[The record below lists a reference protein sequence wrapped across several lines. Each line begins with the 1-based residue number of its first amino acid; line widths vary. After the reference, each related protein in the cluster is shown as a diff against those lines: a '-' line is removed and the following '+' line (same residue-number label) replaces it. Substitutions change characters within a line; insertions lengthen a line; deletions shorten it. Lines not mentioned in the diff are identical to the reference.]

1 MELARAASNHQ
12 YLPSSGSSESAANN
26 SNNGAPSPP
35 PEEPTTST
43 ATPSTRGKRAPASR
57 GGRRTGKVQKRDGDV
72 DVQSNSAVAV
82 DRNETLPSQDA
93 PTDVTAD
100 EAAAVTAAAAA
111 AWARDRHQGTSGE
124 NNQFAVDAGA
134 GAEQPHQGNQGDPED
149 PFQAAADSLPMGSSS
164 EGHPAPPDLPQ
175 HSQHAG
181 LGGEEDQGDPLNDG
195 EGSPGGQRGG
205 NSRVLS
211 TTKRAAQN
219 RASQRAFRER
229 RDRHIKELE
238 TKAAQFDTVNALF
251 NDLRDRYAQMLGIMD
266 ALRRENEALRLAQGL
281 PIEASIL
288 PSEEQQQQQQEGPP
302 GTEQDQQQSQGN
314 GNEGTGA
321 AENGTATAN
330 AAAAAAAAIKEGER
344 GLDVVASA
352 AAEAARLASATTSN
366 DQGGEGDLHRD
377 ERGADEE
384 AEALAAASA
393 ATGSS
398 SEGPPAAPLPA
409 PAPPLGGGEE
419 ENGAVAAPA
428 AVPKV
433 KGKRGKGGGGGGA
446 AGGAGTTTAAAS

>member
-26 SNNGAPSPP
+26 NNNAAPSPP

-72 DVQSNSAVAV
+72 DVQSNSAVSV
-82 DRNETLPSQDA
+82 DRNETLPSQDP

-111 AWARDRHQGTSGE
+111 AWARGRHQSSSGE
-124 NNQFAVDAGA
+124 NNQFAVDGGA

-164 EGHPAPPDLPQ
+164 EGHTAPPDLPQ
-175 HSQHAG
+175 HSEHAG
-181 LGGEEDQGDPLNDG
+181 HGGEEDQGDPLNDG
-195 EGSPGGQRGG
+195 EDSPGGQRGG

-288 PSEEQQQQQQEGPP
+288 PSEEQQQQQEGPP
-302 GTEQDQQQSQGN
+302 GTEHDQQQSQGN
-314 GNEGTGA
+314 DGEETTA
-321 AENGTATAN
+321 AENGAATAN

-366 DQGGEGDLHRD
+366 DQGEGDLRD
-377 ERGADEE
+377 DRGADEE

-409 PAPPLGGGEE
+409 PHLGGEE

-433 KGKRGKGGGGGGA
+433 KGKRGKGGGA
-446 AGGAGTTTAAAS
+446 AGAAGTTTAAAS